1 MTKKTRQ
8 SNIELLRIL
17 AMFLVLVVHA
27 DFWSNGQPTHL
38 EILDSPL
45 PSFARY
51 LFQSLSIVCV
61 DVFILIS
68 GLFSIKASKKGLSRF
83 LFQCLFFLVGIY
95 IVCLITGHSHISIE
109 GIRGCFL
116 LLPINW
122 FIKSYLLL
130 YILSPVLNSFC
141 ETATKKNFEIVLIG
155 FFVFQSIY
163 GITNSVNFFEQ
174 GYSTMSFVGLYLL
187 SRYLKLYG
195 AGSCY
200 SLPRWILLVLYFIIS
215 LFVAAACILKPSLTE
230 YLFTYIAPTTI
241 LASVSL
247 LLYFTK
253 LSIPQISCINFFAA
267 SSFAVF
273 LLHSNPNINTSVF
286 REQIRYIYAANS
298 GVLVI
303 VNIAIYLILVY
314 FVATMLDQLRIVVWN
329 FLEKKVINKIWNQ
342 NIIQTRKDS

>member
-1 MTKKTRQ
+1 MTRKTRQ

-27 DFWSNGQPTHL
+27 DFWSNGQPTHS

-68 GLFSIKASKKGLSRF
+68 GWFGIKASKRGLSRF

-95 IVCLITGHSHISIE
+95 IVCIITGHSHISIE

-141 ETATKKNFEIVLIG
+141 ETATKRNFEIFLIG
-155 FFVFQSIY
+155 FFVFLSIY

-174 GYSTMSFVGLYLL
+174 GYSTMSFIGLYLL

-195 AGSCY
+195 TSWSN
-200 SLPRWILLVLYFIIS
+200 SLPRWKFLVLYLTVS
-215 LFVAAACILKPSLTE
+215 LFMAVACMLKPSLTE
-230 YLFTYIAPTTI
+230 YLFTYIAPTT
-241 LASVSL
+241 LLSSVSL
-247 LLYFTK
+247 LLFFLK
-253 LSIPQISCINFFAA
+253 LNIPQNKFINFFAA

-273 LLHSNPNINTSVF
+273 LLHSNPNINISIF
-286 REQIRYIYAANS
+286 RAQIQYIYTTNS
-298 GVLVI
+298 GILVI
-303 VNIAIYLILVY
+303 AIIAFYLMLVY
-314 FVATMLDQLRIVVWN
+314 IVSTMIDQLRIVVWN
-329 FLEKKVINKIWNQ
+329 FIEKKMMKI
-342 NIIQTRKDS
+342 